1 MLNGTNGLQ
10 INRDIFRGGMMI
22 VALQDT
28 GEAFIDYVERIV
40 LTDDRKAARAK
51 VEVQV
56 GDGKLHDNPMAIVQR
71 KLKEMWQFIS
81 AVTLQDQ

>member
-1 MLNGTNGLQ
+1 
-10 INRDIFRGGMMI
+10 MI
-22 VALQDT
+22 VALQNT
-28 GEAFIDYVERIV
+28 GEAFIDYVERVV

-56 GDGKLHDNPMAIVQR
+56 GDGKLHDNPMAIFQR
-71 KLKEMWQFIS
+71 RLKDMWKFIS